1 MKLYIAHGT
10 YVGTQAEAKAITKDF
25 ELVEV
30 PVDKAGLIDYLN
42 GLCAAIVDDTP
53 AVVIEN
59 TPPTTIIELPRE
71 PIDLDSAFEAA
82 PLSMQLRLAV
92 VAIDAASAN
101 LFEQARAAKE
111 PYHPPVN
118 HDDPVPGEQVLTASQ
133 PCTLGPP
140 ADASDLL

>member
-1 MKLYIAHGT
+1 MKLYIANGT
-10 YVGTQAEAKAITKDF
+10 YVGTQAEAKAITKNF

-42 GLCAAIVDDTP
+42 GLTALSYSVPEVNSLVP
-53 AVVIEN
+53 AGLTAEQAN
-59 TPPTTIIELPRE
+59 GE

-92 VAIDAASAN
+92 VAIDAATAN
-101 LFEQARAAKE
+101 LFAQARAAKE
-111 PYHPPVN
+111 PYHPPVA
-118 HDDPVPGEQVLTASQ
+118 ETAAEA
-133 PCTLGPP
+133 P

>member
-1 MKLYIAHGT
+1 MKLYIANGT
-10 YVGTQAEAKAITKDF
+10 YVGTQAEAKAITKNF

-42 GLCAAIVDDTP
+42 GLCAAASEDAP

-59 TPPTTIIELPRE
+59 TPPPALSE

-82 PLSMQLRLAV
+82 PLSTQLRLAV
-92 VAIDAASAN
+92 VAIDTASAN

-111 PYHPPVN
+111 PYHPPVA
-118 HDDPVPGEQVLTASQ
+118 ETAAEA
-133 PCTLGPP
+133 P